1 MTWGDV
7 LIAAI
12 DACAAVGP
20 EAEVQPKSLPKLIQQ
35 LIAVSGGMAAV
46 RSAPRLA
53 QLRKNQKEAGRGLNS
68 ARRFG

>member
-20 EAEVQPKSLPKLIQQ
+20 EAEVQPESLPKLIQQ
-35 LIAVSGGMAAV
+35 LNAVSGGMDAV
-46 RSAPRLA
+46 RSAPLLA
-53 QLRKNQKEAGRGLNS
+53 LLRKNQKGE
-68 ARRFG
+68 